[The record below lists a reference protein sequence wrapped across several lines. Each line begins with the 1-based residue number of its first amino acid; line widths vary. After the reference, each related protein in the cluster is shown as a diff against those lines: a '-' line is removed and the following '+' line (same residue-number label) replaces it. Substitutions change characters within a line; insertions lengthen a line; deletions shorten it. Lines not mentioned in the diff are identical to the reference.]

1 LSAGLSGGAT
11 SAYNKT
17 ARVIAIRRDIYVAES
32 AADAE
37 ATRQLIE
44 GYRGFKTGA
53 LMIGEVQ
60 SVAEQMQRFIEL
72 GYTDIIIRNLHP
84 DQAKAIES
92 IQRLAAVK
100 RLIQGAF

>member
-1 LSAGLSGGAT
+1 
-11 SAYNKT
+11 
-17 ARVIAIRRDIYVAES
+17 
-32 AADAE
+32 
-37 ATRQLIE
+37 
-44 GYRGFKTGA
+44 
-53 LMIGEVQ
+53 MIGEVQ

-84 DQAKAIES
+84 DQTKAIES